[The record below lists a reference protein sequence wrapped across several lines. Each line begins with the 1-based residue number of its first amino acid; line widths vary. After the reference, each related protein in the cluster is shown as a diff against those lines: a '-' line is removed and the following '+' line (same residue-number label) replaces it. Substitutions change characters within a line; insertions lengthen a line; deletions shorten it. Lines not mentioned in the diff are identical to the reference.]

1 MELETG
7 PKRNGGGAWE
17 GRVGPEPGWAGW
29 GRSLGGPGGGGAWV
43 GRVEHDLG
51 VSGRVWGGLVQSAR
65 SLAAPGSWGS
75 PATALGVRVY
85 GNWSSDGR
93 RTGQGADIAE
103 AARPVTLLLMTPW
116 GSGRRREKQEQR

>member
-1 MELETG
+1 MEWNWRQDQSEM
-7 PKRNGGGAWE
+7 GA
-17 GRVGPEPGWAGW
+17 EPGRAGW